1 MQKISILSFAKISSS
16 RYDRRI
22 KVAELVRNLEDEK
35 KSHELTKEQ
44 LNAAQ
49 LSIVNLN
56 LEVTA
61 SQQLLSTA
69 QERIEDSAPEAHGLR
84 YRLSIALNKLA
95 DSNRR
100 WASAAA
106 ATKLLAIIGRTYRR
120 IESTPLRTRPID
132 SGIRNRLGR
141 SSHQRSVARG
151 NDPGK
156 LFPSVERA

>member
-69 QERIEDSAPEAHGLR
+69 QERIKDSASEANGLR
-84 YRLSIALNKLA
+84 YRLSTALNKLA

-106 ATKLLAIIGRTYRR
+106 ATELPQIHDR
-120 IESTPLRTRPID
+120 
-132 SGIRNRLGR
+132 
-141 SSHQRSVARG
+141 H
-151 NDPGK
+151 
-156 LFPSVERA
+156 

>member
-69 QERIEDSAPEAHGLR
+69 QERIEDSASEAGE
-84 YRLSIALNKLA
+84 
-95 DSNRR
+95 
-100 WASAAA
+100 
-106 ATKLLAIIGRTYRR
+106 R
-120 IESTPLRTRPID
+120 ITLQTIH
-132 SGIRNRLGR
+132 R
-141 SSHQRSVARG
+141 S
-151 NDPGK
+151 
-156 LFPSVERA
+156 E